1 MKKSYFIFASI
12 SLFVLGT
19 CLFAVNS
26 AKAQSST
33 SGGQIFSPGETNFA
47 MLGEFSYGMNVTK
60 DNTSFTEPDLGIM
73 PLYRQGNFFFEA
85 GIGASFD
92 SNGPALD
99 VGPINVSYMLPNG
112 WLVRAGHFDALPFGR
127 FPRTY
132 DPGWINPM
140 ANGPAGFDDL
150 GDFDDF
156 GVQVQGAGYIGNMRL
171 RTFFS
176 VTNGPQLSLDQGS
189 AGMISAGTVED
200 NNKAKMFGG
209 RMSLSPFQNSNFS
222 VGVSDYY
229 TGNVGSN
236 DGSQYDGLDA
246 NLLAIDLNWAPTVTS
261 LNGFLRIR
269 GQLNDIHV
277 QKATYFGNFG
287 QSYTFDNNSQAMYG
301 LLAYQP
307 SMSSNPILQKI
318 MFGFMYSRVN
328 TPSNANWDLV
338 SANQYD
344 MGITYWFNWRTNLK
358 FTYDIQENSTNALM
372 LQFAMNL

>member
-33 SGGQIFSPGETNFA
+33 SGGQVFSPGETNFA

-60 DNTSFTEPDLGIM
+60 HNTSFVEPDLGIM

-85 GIGASFD
+85 GIGASFSPD
-92 SNGPALD
+92 GPELG

-140 ANGPAGFDDL
+140 ATGPAGFDDI
-150 GDFDDF
+150 GGYDDF
-156 GVQVQGAGYIGNMRL
+156 GVQLQGSGYLGNMRL
-171 RTFFS
+171 RTFIS
-176 VTNGPQLSLDQGS
+176 VTNGPMISTDQGS
-189 AGMISAGTVED
+189 VGMLTSGSVYD

-222 VGVSDYY
+222 VGLSEYY
-229 TGNVGSN
+229 TGNVGDPGTQYKGLASN
-236 DGSQYDGLDA
+236 IFAVDF
-246 NLLAIDLNWAPTVTS
+246 NWAPTVTS
-261 LNGFLRIR
+261 LNGFLRLR
-269 GQLNDIHV
+269 GQINDVHV
-277 QKATYFGNFG
+277 
-287 QSYTFDNNSQAMYG
+287 DNSTNNGTVLGFKDNSSASYG

-307 SMSSNPILQKI
+307 SMSSNPILQKL
-318 MFGFMYSRVN
+318 MFGFMYSHVN
-328 TPSNANWDLV
+328 TPSQANWDLA
-338 SANQYD
+338 STSQYD
-344 MGITYWFNWRTNLK
+344 MGITYWFNWRTNFK
-358 FTYDIQENSTNALM
+358 IDYDIQENTTNALM
-372 LQFAMNL
+372 LQFAMQL